1 MMEDMMKQCCGEGG
15 TPDFEK
21 MKQFMEKC
29 GKEQLSEDEI
39 ATMKGMCGGEDMPD
53 FAKMKQF
60 MERCG
65 CRLP

>member
-1 MMEDMMKQCCGEGG
+1 
-15 TPDFEK
+15 

-53 FAKMKQF
+53 FGKMKQF